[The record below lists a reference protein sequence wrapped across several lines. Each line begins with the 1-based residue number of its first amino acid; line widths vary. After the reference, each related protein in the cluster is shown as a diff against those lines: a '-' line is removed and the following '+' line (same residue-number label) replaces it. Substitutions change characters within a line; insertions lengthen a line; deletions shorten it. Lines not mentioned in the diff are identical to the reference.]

1 MAAASSA
8 QNAANGPDVMNDP
21 SFDPDATSKRRRNMD
36 ELDTCRICRAEASA
50 EEPLFYPCKCS
61 GSIKFVHQNCLMEWL
76 SHSQKKHCELCKT
89 PFRFTK
95 LYHPQMPSSVPTPV
109 FLRQVIIHTW
119 RSLIAWSRMNIVVF
133 VWLGWLPWSMRTV
146 WRGLFWIG
154 DGGWIN
160 WTQLEEEALMAARDH
175 AEKLATEGVSPVIP
189 RFFLSRNNT
198 ASFVMSRLASALP
211 RMASPTL
218 NLTRGEPIMFA
229 LATRM
234 LRSVMGI
241 RPDNDTISSSQIIR
255 FNASHV
261 PHLPHRASWLSEVLF
276 LRNWSRWPMLNNLV
290 IDMLE
295 GQLITMFLV
304 VAFILI
310 FLIREWVVQQQPG
323 VELPA
328 AIEAQVPILAIEDR
342 NDRPDAPQEEIGNV
356 RENNGENVANLEIRN
371 HENLP
376 PQGGS
381 SPENPSITN
390 TTEEPGRFG
399 EINSESA
406 THEVLGASSRSQN
419 EGAGKQETPD
429 YIGRPVLPER
439 GRLARAAEIRRMI
452 EEQCQ
457 AAGQDWPGLRILMDL
472 WTRADGSPAEVLRI
486 IDEEG
491 RGEELDWLVAA
502 MRRLESIPVSS
513 EDQASPPN
521 TGGVQPDADTEQ
533 HEIETSGPNPAG
545 SFPQSDFDSAY
556 ALRDDGR
563 LDAASD
569 VTERRSSESIVMPD
583 GEVQD
588 NADGPGLHHAESA
601 AAKALD
607 APADNHPSDQA
618 SGREGRSDQ
627 QPLQSAT
634 RADNNP
640 FHPDY
645 DDPLFFH
652 PQASH
657 RSEGSSEDSS
667 EGSPMPMNV
676 GNPDLNAPEPLSQGA
691 IVTVP
696 GTANLPASGEG
707 FLEKIATWLWGEA
720 VPIQAENQSQAVT
733 DDEQVVQD
741 LANEAPFVP
750 MHHGQPLLDDHMGG
764 GQDEAQEQAHEAE
777 VAADAVEAALD
788 MNDVE
793 VIEDVEDLEGIMEL
807 VGMQGPIA
815 GLVQNGMFCAV
826 LIALAIFLTI
836 WIPYIMGKLFLVV
849 LTNPVSLLVRLPLQW
864 ISSAADMLSDMFIFS
879 LSLVY
884 YWIATTVN
892 ILCSPLRRIQL
903 MDRLLGDR
911 DVLAAVARSYAEN
924 ALERLT
930 DALFSSTGSISES
943 DVPTFSIV
951 AHESLRMIQAQ
962 LSSSAE
968 RLVSAA
974 IAVCTLGTEHDTH
987 LSSMFPSL
995 LNLQTYKNLAARTTL
1010 GWQACISLGVAT
1022 CNNTSTWLASIRH
1035 LNILRINVALPP
1047 RTHPL
1052 DFTLAHWDTRDRTLA
1067 IVCGYLFFAL
1077 LGALYL
1083 RLGLL
1088 LQRKKAGKVDG
1099 IVADILYQAGGVMK
1113 VILII
1118 SIEMIVFPLYCGVL
1132 LDIALLPLFQNVT
1145 LLSRLGFMINSPCTS
1160 LFIHWFVGTC
1170 YMFHF
1175 ALFVAMCRKI
1185 MRTGVIYFIR
1195 DPDDPTFHPVR
1206 EVLERSVFTQLCKI
1220 AFSALVYGGL
1230 VIVCLG
1236 GVVWGISSAFQGVLP
1251 IHWSSNEPV
1260 LEFPVDLLFYNF
1272 LMPLAMKIFR
1282 PADGLTKMY
1291 EWWFRK
1297 CARGLR
1303 LSQFLFGERRKD
1315 EEGHHVRR
1323 RWADV
1328 FSGRQGDF
1336 KNPVIGK
1343 DRQQLAEDRG
1353 LDAYFLRDGRYVRT
1367 PASDQV
1373 RIPKGVHTFVEVNE
1387 AGYRVDGQQ
1396 DHDEGLHGRKNRQF
1410 CTIYIP
1416 PHFRLRIGA
1425 FIFLLWL
1432 FAATTGVSITV
1443 IPLVFGRRVFRH
1455 IFPSHPRMNDIYAFS
1470 IGISILGGV
1479 TYLCLN
1485 ARPTLHYFRRILTPK
1500 HGTKA
1505 SNALYQALY
1514 YALRLVRVLYTY
1526 AAFGFLLPTLI
1537 ALLPE
1542 FYVVI
1547 PLHTFFDDGT
1557 ADHHMVYF
1565 VQNWTLGVLYIKVI
1579 GRVILQYAPARPA
1592 TALRNILQAGWTDP
1606 DIRLATRGFILPGT
1620 VLLSFLLLAP
1630 LTLGRLANS
1639 VLTTDNRDVR
1649 TQVYRYSYPGVLG
1662 MILGGMMC
1670 WYAARGFQ
1678 KWKRKI
1684 RDEVYLIGERLHNFG
1699 ERRGVPASNRMG
1711 TR

>member
-1 MAAASSA
+1 MADARDAKA
-8 QNAANGPDVMNDP
+8 AANGPDVMNDP
-21 SFDPDATSKRRRNMD
+21 SYNSDATGRPRKNMD
-36 ELDTCRICRAEASA
+36 EIDTCRICRAEASV

-109 FLRQVIIHTW
+109 FLRQVVIHTW

-160 WTQLEEEALMAARDH
+160 WTRLEEEALTTARDH

-189 RFFLSRNNT
+189 SFFLSRNTT
-198 ASFVMSRLASALP
+198 ASIVISRLAGALP

-218 NLTRGEPIMFA
+218 NLTRGEPIAFS

-234 LRSVMGI
+234 LRTVMGT
-241 RPDNDTISSSQIIR
+241 RPVNNTIPNSQPVP

-261 PHLPHRASWLSEVLF
+261 PRLPHRVSWLSEVLI
-276 LRNWSRWPMLNNLV
+276 LRTWSRWPMLNNLV

-295 GQLITMFLV
+295 GQLITLFLV

-323 VELPA
+323 VDIPA
-328 AIEAQVPILAIEDR
+328 AIEAQEPILAIEDR
-342 NDRPDAPQEEIGNV
+342 NARLDAPQEELGDVQANNDETV
-356 RENNGENVANLEIRN
+356 ENRDHEELLPQSASSQ
-371 HENLP
+371 ENLP
-376 PQGGS
+376 
-381 SPENPSITN
+381 ITDAA
-390 TTEEPGRFG
+390 EEPERFG
-399 EINSESA
+399 ESSSESA
-406 THEVLGASSRSQN
+406 HGDVSNASSGSQE
-419 EGAGKQETPD
+419 EGTGNQEIPD
-429 YIGRPVLPER
+429 HAGRPSLPER

-452 EEQCQ
+452 EEQSR
-457 AAGQDWPGLRILMDL
+457 AAGQDWPGVKILMDL
-472 WTRADGSPAEVLRI
+472 WTRTDGNPTEVVRI
-486 IDEEG
+486 IEEEG
-491 RGEELDWLVAA
+491 RGEELGWIVAT

-513 EDQASPPN
+513 EDQLE
-521 TGGVQPDADTEQ
+521 PDTNTEQ
-533 HEIETSGPNPAG
+533 QRNEESGPDPTA
-545 SFPQSDFDSAY
+545 SSAQSDTVSTY
-556 ALRDDGR
+556 AVGDDGR
-563 LDAASD
+563 LDLASD
-569 VTERRSSESIVMPD
+569 VTERGSSTPTIMPD
-583 GEVQD
+583 DENHDKSGEAGWHHD
-588 NADGPGLHHAESA
+588 DPAMANALG
-601 AAKALD
+601 
-607 APADNHPSDQA
+607 APADNQPPDQA
-618 SGREGRSDQ
+618 SWGEGEFHQHLPNSTTNPD
-627 QPLQSAT
+627 S
-634 RADNNP
+634 NP

-645 DDPLFFH
+645 DGPLPPH
-652 PQASH
+652 SPASPA
-657 RSEGSSEDSS
+657 SD
-667 EGSPMPMNV
+667 GSPLPMNV
-676 GNPDLNAPEPLSQGA
+676 ENPYLNASEPRLHSAIATLQGTPNHA
-691 IVTVP
+691 
-696 GTANLPASGEG
+696 GSDGGL
-707 FLEKIATWLWGEA
+707 LEKIARWMWGEA
-720 VPIQAENQSQAVT
+720 VSVQAESHGQAAI
-733 DDEQVVQD
+733 DDEHVVQD

-750 MHHGQPLLDDHMGG
+750 VQHGQPLLDEHHMGA
-764 GQDEAQEQAHEAE
+764 GQDEAQEAAQDGE
-777 VAADAVEAALD
+777 VAADAIQAALEA
-788 MNDVE
+788 NDVE
-793 VIEDVEDLEGIMEL
+793 AVEDVEDLEGIMEL

-826 LIALAIFLTI
+826 LIALTIFLTI

-849 LTNPVSLLVRLPLQW
+849 LTNPVSLLVKLPLQW
-864 ISSAADMLSDMFIFS
+864 ISSTADLLSDMFIFS
-879 LSLVY
+879 LSLTY

-892 ILCSPLRRIQL
+892 IMCSPLRKIQL
-903 MDRLLGDR
+903 MDRLLGNR
-911 DVLAAVARSYAEN
+911 DVLAGVAKSYAEN

-943 DVPTFSIV
+943 DIPTFSIV
-951 AHESLRMIQAQ
+951 AHESLRMIQER
-962 LSSSAE
+962 LSISVE
-968 RLVSAA
+968 RLVSVAT
-974 IAVCTLGTEHDTH
+974 AVCTLATEHDTH
-987 LSSMFPSL
+987 ISSLVLDL
-995 LNLQTYKNLAARTTL
+995 LNLQTYKNLAAQTTL
-1010 GWQACISLGVAT
+1010 GWQACVSLAVAT
-1022 CNNTSTWLASIRH
+1022 FNNASTWLASIRH
-1035 LNILRINVALPP
+1035 FNFLRINVALPP
-1047 RTHPL
+1047 RTRPL
-1052 DFTLAHWDTRDRTLA
+1052 DFTLAHWDSRDRTLA

-1083 RLGLL
+1083 RLGLV
-1088 LQRKKAGKVDG
+1088 LQRKKKADKVDG
-1099 IVADILYQAGGVMK
+1099 IVADLLYQAGGVMK

-1132 LDIALLPLFQNVT
+1132 LDIGLLPLFQNVT
-1145 LLSRLGFMINSPCTS
+1145 LLSRLEFMINSPCTS

-1185 MRTGVIYFIR
+1185 MRAGVIYFIR

-1236 GVVWGISSAFQGVLP
+1236 GVVWGISSAFKGVLP
-1251 IHWSSNEPV
+1251 VHWSSNEPV

-1272 LMPLAMKIFR
+1272 LMPLAMRILR

-1303 LSQFLFGERRKD
+1303 LSQFLFGERKQD

-1328 FSGRQGDF
+1328 FSGKQGDV

-1353 LDAYFLRDGRYVRT
+1353 WDPYFLRDGKYVRT

-1373 RIPKGVHTFVEVNE
+1373 RIPKGVRTFVEVNE
-1387 AGYRVDGQQ
+1387 AGNRVDGQQ
-1396 DHDEGLHGRKNRQF
+1396 DNDEGLHGRKNKQF

-1432 FAATTGVSITV
+1432 FAATTGVSVTV
-1443 IPLVFGRRVFRH
+1443 IPLVFGRRVFSR

-1470 IGISILGGV
+1470 IGISILGSA
-1479 TYLCLN
+1479 TYLCIN
-1485 ARPTLHYFRRILTPK
+1485 ARRTLHYVRRTLIPK
-1500 HGTKA
+1500 HGTNV
-1505 SNALYQALY
+1505 SNALHQVLY
-1514 YALRLVRVLYTY
+1514 YTLRFIRVLYTY
-1526 AAFGFLLPTLI
+1526 AAFGFLLPTLV
-1537 ALLPE
+1537 ALIPE
-1542 FYVVI
+1542 FYIFV
-1547 PLHTFFDDGT
+1547 PLHTYLGEDPTDP
-1557 ADHHMVYF
+1557 HIVHF
-1565 VQNWTLGVLYIKVI
+1565 VQNWTLGVLYVKVI
-1579 GRVILQYAPARPA
+1579 SRLILRFAPARPA
-1592 TALRNILQAGWTDP
+1592 AALRHILHTGWTDP
-1606 DIRLATRGFILPGT
+1606 DVRLATRGFILPGT
-1620 VLLSFLLLAP
+1620 SLLSFLLLAP
-1630 LTLGRLANS
+1630 LALGGLANS
-1639 VLTTDNRDVR
+1639 ILVAKDQLTRS
-1649 TQVYRYSYPGVLG
+1649 QVYRYSYPGVLG
-1662 MILGGMMC
+1662 MALAGILC
-1670 WYAARGFQ
+1670 WYMAKAFQ

-1699 ERRGVPASNRMG
+1699 ERKGVPASNRMG

>member
-1 MAAASSA
+1 MADTRDPK
-8 QNAANGPDVMNDP
+8 NAANGPDVMNDP
-21 SFDPDATSKRRRNMD
+21 SYDPDAIGRPRKNMD
-36 ELDTCRICRAEASA
+36 EIDTCRICRAEASV

-95 LYHPQMPSSVPTPV
+95 LYHPQMPSSVPTLV
-109 FLRQVIIHTW
+109 FLRQVVIHTW

-133 VWLGWLPWSMRTV
+133 VWLGWLPWSMRTI

-160 WTQLEEEALMAARDH
+160 WTRLEEEALTAARDH

-189 RFFLSRNNT
+189 SFFLSRNNT
-198 ASFVMSRLASALP
+198 ASIVISRLAGALP

-218 NLTRGEPIMFA
+218 NLTQGEPIVFS

-234 LRSVMGI
+234 LRTVMGI
-241 RPDNDTISSSQIIR
+241 RPDNDTISNSQIAP

-261 PHLPHRASWLSEVLF
+261 PRLPHRASWLSESLF
-276 LRNWSRWPMLNNLV
+276 LQTLSRWPMLNNLV

-295 GQLITMFLV
+295 GLLITVFLV

-323 VELPA
+323 VDIPA
-328 AIEAQVPILAIEDR
+328 AIEAQEPILAIEDR
-342 NDRPDAPQEEIGNV
+342 NDRLDAPLEELGDV
-356 RENNGENVANLEIRN
+356 EANNDETGANIEDRN
-371 HENLP
+371 HDDSP
-376 PQGGS
+376 PQGASSTNAVEEPERFGGS
-381 SPENPSITN
+381 S
-390 TTEEPGRFG
+390 
-399 EINSESA
+399 SESA
-406 THEVLGASSRSQN
+406 HGDVSNASSGSQEDRTGN
-419 EGAGKQETPD
+419 QETPD
-429 YIGRPVLPER
+429 YAGRPSLPER
-439 GRLARAAEIRRMI
+439 GRLARAAEIRRTI
-452 EEQCQ
+452 EEQSR
-457 AAGQDWPGLRILMDL
+457 ATGQDWPGVKILMDL
-472 WTRADGSPAEVLRI
+472 WTRADGSPTEVLRI

-491 RGEELDWLVAA
+491 RGEELGWIVAT

-513 EDQASPPN
+513 EDQLE
-521 TGGVQPDADTEQ
+521 PDTNTEQ
-533 HEIETSGPNPAG
+533 QRPENPGANPAA
-545 SFPQSDFDSAY
+545 SSAQSDFVSAY
-556 ALRDDGR
+556 AVGDDDR
-563 LDAASD
+563 LDLASD
-569 VTERRSSESIVMPD
+569 ATVQGSSIPTIMPD
-583 GEVQD
+583 DENQD
-588 NADGPGLHHAESA
+588 NVDEAGLHQAESPTTN
-601 AAKALD
+601 ALG
-607 APADNHPSDQA
+607 APADNQPLDQA
-618 SGREGRSDQ
+618 SGGVGDTHQ
-627 QPLQSAT
+627 QLPNSAT
-634 RADNNP
+634 NADSNP
-640 FHPDY
+640 LHPDY
-645 DDPLFFH
+645 DGPLPPH
-652 PQASH
+652 SQASPA
-657 RSEGSSEDSS
+657 SD
-667 EGSPMPMNV
+667 GSPLPVNG
-676 GNPDLNAPEPLSQGA
+676 GNPDLNASEPRLHGA
-691 IVTVP
+691 ISTLQGTSDHP
-696 GTANLPASGEG
+696 GSDEG
-707 FLEKIATWLWGEA
+707 FLEKMARWMWGEA
-720 VPIQAENQSQAVT
+720 VSVRAESHGQAAI
-733 DDEQVVQD
+733 DDEHVVQD

-750 MHHGQPLLDDHMGG
+750 VQHGQPLLDDHVGG
-764 GQDEAQEQAHEAE
+764 GHDEAHEAQQAAPDGE
-777 VAADAVEAALD
+777 VAADPVQAALEANEVEAVE
-788 MNDVE
+788 E
-793 VIEDVEDLEGIMEL
+793 VEDLEGIMEL
-807 VGMQGPIA
+807 VGMQGPMA

-826 LIALAIFLTI
+826 LIALTIFLTI
-836 WIPYIMGKLFLVV
+836 WIPYITGKVFLVV
-849 LTNPVSLLVRLPLQW
+849 LTNPVSLLVKLPLQW
-864 ISSAADMLSDMFIFS
+864 VSSTADLLSDMFIFS
-879 LSLVY
+879 LSLTY

-892 ILCSPLRRIQL
+892 ILCSPLRKVQL

-911 DVLAAVARSYAEN
+911 DVLAGVAKSYADN

-943 DVPTFSIV
+943 DIPTFSIV
-951 AHESLRMIQAQ
+951 AHESLRMIQGR
-962 LSSSAE
+962 LSISVE

-974 IAVCTLGTEHDTH
+974 TAVCTLATEHDTH
-987 LSSMFPSL
+987 LSNLVPNL
-995 LNLQTYKNLAARTTL
+995 LNLQTYKNLAAQTTL
-1010 GWQACISLGVAT
+1010 GWQACVSLAVAT
-1022 CNNTSTWLASIRH
+1022 FNNASTWLAWIRH
-1035 LNILRINVALPP
+1035 FDFLRINVALPQ
-1047 RTHPL
+1047 RTRPL

-1088 LQRKKAGKVDG
+1088 LQRKKKAGKVDG
-1099 IVADILYQAGGVMK
+1099 VVADVLYQAGGVMK

-1145 LLSRLGFMINSPCTS
+1145 LLSRLEFMINSPCTS

-1236 GVVWGISSAFQGVLP
+1236 GVIWGISSAFKGVLP

-1272 LMPLAMKIFR
+1272 LMPLAMRILR

-1303 LSQFLFGERRKD
+1303 LSQFLFGERKKD

-1323 RWADV
+1323 RWAGV
-1328 FSGRQGDF
+1328 FSGKQGDV
-1336 KNPVIGK
+1336 KDPVIGK
-1343 DRQQLAEDRG
+1343 GRQQLAEDSG
-1353 LDAYFLRDGRYVRT
+1353 LDAYFLRDGKYVRT

-1387 AGYRVDGQQ
+1387 AGHRVDGQQ
-1396 DHDEGLHGRKNRQF
+1396 DNDEGLHGRKNKQF
-1410 CTIYIP
+1410 STIYIP

-1432 FAATTGVSITV
+1432 FAATTGVSVTV
-1443 IPLVFGRRVFRH
+1443 IPLVFGRRVFSH
-1455 IFPSHPRMNDIYAFS
+1455 IFPTHPRMNDIYAFS
-1470 IGISILGGV
+1470 IGISILGSAA
-1479 TYLCLN
+1479 YLCTN
-1485 ARPTLHYFRRILTPK
+1485 ARRTLHYVRRTLIPK
-1500 HGTKA
+1500 TRTNT
-1505 SNALYQALY
+1505 SNALRQVLY
-1514 YALRLVRVLYTY
+1514 CALRFTRVLYTY
-1526 AAFGFLLPTLI
+1526 TAFGFLLPTLI
-1537 ALLPE
+1537 ALIPE
-1542 FYVVI
+1542 FYIFI
-1547 PLHTFFDDGT
+1547 PLHTYLGKGT
-1557 ADHHMVYF
+1557 AEHHIVHF
-1565 VQNWTLGVLYIKVI
+1565 VQNWTLGVLYVKVI
-1579 GRVILQYAPARPA
+1579 SRLILRFAPARLA
-1592 TALRNILQAGWTDP
+1592 TALRHILHAGWTDP

-1630 LTLGRLANS
+1630 LTLGGLANS
-1639 VLTTDNRDVR
+1639 ILKTDGQDARSR
-1649 TQVYRYSYPGVLG
+1649 VYRYSYPGVLG
-1662 MILGGMMC
+1662 MVLAGVVC
-1670 WYAARGFQ
+1670 WYAAKAFQ